1 MITNLVNAFSFHTL
15 MHPWVLWFALAL
27 PLLLAA
33 EWFARAP
40 GAVTVSTGETLAQI
54 RRDHMNIARRLPAV
68 ARALGLVLLLVA
80 LARPLQGLSVQK
92 DEAEVIDILLCID
105 VSESMKAV
113 DIGGG
118 QIQGSRLDVTKEAV
132 VNFIHNRKQNPD
144 QRFGIDRIG
153 LILYAKYAWTQT
165 PLTVDYGVLE
175 HDVANAS
182 YQLGDT
188 SRATAIGSALG
199 LAVNKL
205 RKSEAKAKVII
216 LLTDGNNNFGDLD
229 PFTAAQI
236 AKEYGIKVY
245 TIAAGNSDQGLV
257 PNSGIASIFGAMRSI
272 PIDTETMERIASITD
287 GRFFRATDYKSLE
300 GAYEEINELE
310 KTKIELGDYYEYK
323 EAFVPWAALGVL
335 LVMGSIVSRRIWFEP
350 VP

>member
-1 MITNLVNAFSFHTL
+1 MITNLINAFNFHTL
-15 MHPWVLWFALAL
+15 MHPWVLWLALAL

-54 RRDHMNIARRLPAV
+54 RRDHFTILSKLPAI
-68 ARALGLVLLLVA
+68 ARALGLVLLLIA
-80 LARPLQGLSVQK
+80 LARPLQGLAVQK
-92 DEAEVIDILLCID
+92 DEAEVVDILLCID

-118 QIQGSRLDVTKEAV
+118 QVQASRLDVTKQAV
-132 VNFIHNRKQNPD
+132 VNFIQNRKQDPD

-236 AKEYGIKVY
+236 AKEFGIKVY
-245 TIAAGNSDQGLV
+245 TIAAGNSEKGVVPGSGFSAFLGLQSV
-257 PNSGIASIFGAMRSI
+257 A
-272 PIDTETMERIASITD
+272 IDTETMERIASITD
-287 GRFFRATDYKSLE
+287 ARFFRATDYKSLE
-300 GAYEEINELE
+300 GAYDEINQLE
-310 KTKIELGDYYEYK
+310 RTKIELGDYYEYK
-323 EAFVPWAALGVL
+323 EAFIPWAALGAL
-335 LVMGSIVSRRIWFEP
+335 LVLGSIVSRRLWFEP

>member
-1 MITNLVNAFSFHTL
+1 MITNLINTFSFHML

-54 RRDHMNIARRLPAV
+54 RRDHFSIVRRLPAV

-92 DEAEVIDILLCID
+92 DEAEVVDILLCID

-118 QIQGSRLDVTKEAV
+118 QVQGSRLDVTKEAV
-132 VNFIHNRKQNPD
+132 LNFIQNRKQNPD

-165 PLTVDYGVLE
+165 PLTVDYAVLAY
-175 HDVANAS
+175 DVAKAS

-188 SRATAIGSALG
+188 SKATAIGSALG

-245 TIAAGNSDQGLV
+245 TIAAGNSDQGVV
-257 PNSGIASIFGAMRSI
+257 PGGGFSAFFGYQRIA
-272 PIDTETMERIASITD
+272 IDTETMERIASITD

-300 GAYEEINELE
+300 GAYDEINQLE

-323 EAFVPWAALGVL
+323 EAFVPWAALGAL
-335 LVMGSIVSRRIWFEP
+335 LVIGSIISRRIWFEP